1 MTQVGS
7 VYGGALYD
15 LARSEDL
22 SSVILE
28 QIFVLAASFAAEPD
42 FLRLLAAPSMSKEA
56 RCAVLDQTLRGTVHP
71 YVLNFLKI
79 LTEKGYTP
87 HYAHCCEAY
96 REHYNRDSGILPV
109 TAVTAVPLTKA
120 QSKKLTKKLSNL
132 TGKTVSLHNRV
143 EPGILAGVRLD
154 FDGKR
159 LEDSV
164 CHRLELV
171 RRLLKNTVL

>member
-22 SSVILE
+22 SSDILE

-87 HYAHCCEAY
+87 HYADCCEAY
-96 REHYNRDSGILPV
+96 RHRYNRDRGILPV
-109 TAVTAVPLTKA
+109 TAVTAVPMTKA

-143 EPGILAGVRLD
+143 EPGILGGVRLD
-154 FDGKR
+154 YDGKR

-164 CHRLELV
+164 CHRLESV